1 MVFSIVKPFLH
12 QMTLDKIN
20 IFGFDQKEWSAALLK
35 EIDADQLPVQYGGT
49 LTDLKASDPSK
60 VSFFNQYNCT
70 AAIFNFFYILIVYHW
85 RRSAKKL
92 LSKSC

>member
-35 EIDADQLPVQYGGT
+35 EIDAEQLPAQYGGT
-49 LTDLKASDPSK
+49 LTDLKASDSSK
-60 VSFFNQYNCT
+60 VSFLINIIVLTATFNSLG
-70 AAIFNFFYILIVYHW
+70 F
-85 RRSAKKL
+85 
-92 LSKSC
+92 